1 MKKIILSLTLLL
13 VGSISY
19 SQSFSNV
26 DVGKHKEYM
35 MKTYKL
41 DSKKADVYEQIL
53 SSLKQENEQLK
64 NRRISSDRFKDEQ
77 KKIYKKYGEIISQAF
92 SKGKYRPW
100 SSCTQELER
109 YHVLSETKFI
119 PIEKMRSLYKV
130 EHEWKKT
137 RDQLW
142 KGMSDELEKLKKIEE
157 LLAEIGR
164 AHDRTPDTSR

>member
-119 PIEKMRSLYKV
+119 PIEKCVLYIK
-130 EHEWKKT
+130 
-137 RDQLW
+137 
-142 KGMSDELEKLKKIEE
+142 
-157 LLAEIGR
+157 
-164 AHDRTPDTSR
+164 